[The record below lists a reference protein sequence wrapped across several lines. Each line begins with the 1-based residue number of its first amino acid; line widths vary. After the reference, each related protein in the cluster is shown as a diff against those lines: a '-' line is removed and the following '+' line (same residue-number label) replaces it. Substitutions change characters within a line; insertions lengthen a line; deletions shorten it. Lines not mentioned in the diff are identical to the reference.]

1 MFEPMIKRAENAVGA
16 TLTRVW
22 GNAMAAVPLLVAF
35 GFATAAAAYWATDE
49 FGPLFGNLVIAGL
62 FLVIAVFVYAVAR
75 RREAMQQA
83 RASEELAALTEAS
96 PFNAISRAV
105 QSSDASQ
112 ALYDL
117 ARRTLP
123 VAARNA
129 ARVAVREAPRN
140 LPLLVGAG
148 VGLMVASRLVNAM
161 SNGKSSSGRARR

>member
-1 MFEPMIKRAENAVGA
+1 MFEPLIKRAENAVGGA
-16 TLTRVW
+16 ITRIS
-22 GNAMAAVPLLVAF
+22 GNAMAAVPFIIAF

-49 FGPLFGNLVIAGL
+49 FGPLFGNLVIAGI
-62 FLVIAVFVYAVAR
+62 FLVIAVFIYGLAR

-105 QSSDASQ
+105 QSSNASQ

-117 ARRTLP
+117 AKRAVP
-123 VAARNA
+123 VAAKNT
-129 ARVAVREAPRN
+129 ARVMLRDAPRN
-140 LPLLVGAG
+140 LPLLLGAG

-161 SNGKSSSGRARR
+161 SNGRMRR